1 MSPQKKNGFTLVELL
16 VVIGIIAVLIS
27 LLLPTLGRAREAA
40 YRTNCLSNLRQL
52 HIAMVEYSWKFKDRV
67 PLGYV
72 HGYRQMN
79 YMVWS
84 DASKEYVLY
93 GLLVESGI
101 AKQSNI
107 LYCPSRSDDSNGFN
121 TLNNPWPPGK
131 DPSKPTRASYALRP
145 VVDWGFP
152 PSQKTFLPP
161 ATKNF
166 PKLSKL
172 KNKAILA
179 DSCSDNDDLKA
190 SHKRGINVLYG
201 HGGGQWVHE
210 GIFWEDLKDCMPTF
224 SNTYN
229 DKILN
234 TTETAG
240 VWYDLD
246 KQSAPPKVAPPPP
259 R

>member
-1 MSPQKKNGFTLVELL
+1 MHRRQSKGFTLVELL

-40 YRTNCLSNLRQL
+40 NRTNCLSNLRQL
-52 HIAMVEYSWKFKDRV
+52 HLAMVEYSWKFKDRV

-84 DASKEYVLY
+84 NVSTEYVLY

-101 AKQSNI
+101 AKQPAI

-121 TLNNPWPPGK
+121 TVNNPWPPGK
-131 DPSKPTRASYALRP
+131 DPNNPTRASYALRP
-145 VVDWGFP
+145 VVDWGYP
-152 PSQKTFLPP
+152 PRAKTVG
-161 ATKNF
+161 TNM

-201 HGGGQWVHE
+201 HGGGVWVDQ
-210 GIFWEDLKDCMPTF
+210 GIFWEDLKDCSPIF
-224 SNTYN
+224 AGSFN

-234 TTETAG
+234 ATETAG